1 MVRGGMAWKLLI
13 AALCVLANGF
23 FVAVEFGL
31 VKVRLSQLVTRGAKG
46 DPRAE
51 IAVGLVKRLDSYLS
65 AAQLG
70 ITLASLALGWVG
82 EPVVA
87 RLFELGLLALGFG
100 DVPPGGE
107 SSLAQNP
114 VLHGVAFTSAFVVI
128 TTIHIVVG
136 EQAPKLFAI
145 RQPESVALFTAR
157 PMRVFHLLTYPFLWV
172 LSTLSEWTL
181 RLLRVPNDTS
191 EGAIGADEFRVI
203 VASGQ
208 IEPTKR
214 ELIERV
220 MQGTDK
226 PVRAIMVPRVDM
238 ASLSLL
244 DRPEQVMT
252 VARTTGYSRL
262 PVIEARDPDKVIGY
276 VYVKDLILGEGLPT
290 GGIKALRRDILFFPE
305 SRKVGDCLK
314 DFQRTRIPIA
324 IVVDEYGGTSGLVT
338 VEDIIEEIVG
348 EIQDELDSEQ
358 PRVQERA
365 DGSYVI
371 DGMAAVT
378 DLEPLGIELESVA
391 GHDTVG
397 GIVVS
402 SLGRLARPGDVVRLG
417 AFDATVEDVRR
428 RRVTRVRLTR
438 RAMSI
443 APEAASNEPPDDGS
457 PG

>member
-1 MVRGGMAWKLLI
+1 MGWKLLI

-31 VKVRLSQLVTRGAKG
+31 VKVRLSQLIARSRRG
-46 DPRAE
+46 DPRADT
-51 IAVGLVKRLDSYLS
+51 AVGMVKQLDSYLS

-87 RLFELGLLALGFG
+87 KLFELALTRIGFG
-100 DVPPGGE
+100 AATAANELGADQHP
-107 SSLAQNP
+107 L
-114 VLHGVAFTSAFVVI
+114 LHGVAFTSAFVII

-136 EQAPKLFAI
+136 EQAPKLLAI
-145 RQPESVALFTAR
+145 RRPEEVTLTISR
-157 PMRVFHLLTYPFLWV
+157 PMRVFYALTYPFLWV
-172 LSTLSEWTL
+172 LLTLSELTL
-181 RLLRVPNDTS
+181 KLIRVPS
-191 EGAIGADEFRVI
+191 EAPEAIGADEIRVI
-203 VASGQ
+203 VAGGQ
-208 IEPTKR
+208 FEPTKR

-238 ASLSLL
+238 AALSLL
-244 DRPEQVMT
+244 DKPEQVMN

-276 VYVKDLILGEGLPT
+276 LYVKDLILGEGLPA
-290 GGIKALRRDILFFPE
+290 GGIKSLRRDILFFPE

-324 IVVDEYGGTSGLVT
+324 IIVDEYGGTSGLIT
-338 VEDIIEEIVG
+338 VEDILEEIVG
-348 EIQDELDSEQ
+348 ELQDELDTEQ

-365 DGSYVI
+365 DGSFIV
-371 DGMAAVT
+371 DGMAAAT
-378 DLEPLGIELESVA
+378 DLEPIGIELESVA
-391 GHDTVG
+391 GHDTIAG
-397 GIVVS
+397 FVVS
-402 SLGRLARPGDVVRLG
+402 ALGRLARPGDVVRLG
-417 AFDATVEDVRR
+417 TFDATVEDVRR

-438 RAMSI
+438 RPMSL
-443 APEAASNEPPDDGS
+443 APEAPPPQVEASDKDEHT
-457 PG
+457 

>member
-1 MVRGGMAWKLLI
+1 MGWKLLV
-13 AALCVLANGF
+13 AAFCVLANGF

-31 VKVRLSQLVTRGAKG
+31 VKVRLSQLVARARRG
-46 DPRAE
+46 DPRADM
-51 IAVGLVKRLDSYLS
+51 AVEMVKQLDSYLS

-87 RLFELGLLALGFG
+87 RLFEMGLIRLGLAGATTATDL
-100 DVPPGGE
+100 P
-107 SSLAQNP
+107 LAQHP
-114 VLHGVAFTSAFVVI
+114 ILHGIAFTSAFLVI

-136 EQAPKLFAI
+136 EQAPKLLAI
-145 RQPESVALFTAR
+145 RRPEEVALTISR
-157 PMRVFHLLTYPFLWV
+157 PMRLFFRLTYPFLWV

-181 RLLRVPNDTS
+181 KLMRVPS
-191 EGAIGADEFRVI
+191 EATEAIGADEIRVI
-203 VASGQ
+203 VAGGQ
-208 IEPTKR
+208 FEPTKR

-238 ASLSLL
+238 ATLSLL
-244 DRPEQVMT
+244 DKPEQVMN

-276 VYVKDLILGEGLPT
+276 LYVKDLILGEGLPA
-290 GGIKALRRDILFFPE
+290 GGIKSLRRDILFFPE
-305 SRKVGDCLK
+305 SRKVGECLK

-324 IVVDEYGGTSGLVT
+324 IIVDEYGGTSGLIT
-338 VEDIIEEIVG
+338 VEDILEEIVG
-348 EIQDELDSEQ
+348 ELQDELDTEQ

-365 DGSYVI
+365 DGSFIV
-371 DGMAAVT
+371 DGMAAAT

-391 GHDTVG
+391 GHDTIAG
-397 GIVVS
+397 FVVS
-402 SLGRLARPGDVVRLG
+402 ALGRLARPGDAVRLG
-417 AFDATVEDVRR
+417 TFDATVEDVRR

-438 RAMSI
+438 HPMSLM
-443 APEAASNEPPDDGS
+443 PESPLPQAETPDKDDHA
-457 PG
+457 